1 MTGHIQIGRTRLAAA
16 VAFTLSS
23 LCAPSSFAANGF
35 MQSGPTSTI
44 GNVSSGQTA
53 LSNSGNPAAIGFDR
67 QRMNQDDAV
76 LGGLYLGGEL
86 EYGNIQEL
94 FDVYD
99 ELANAFGDDG
109 SSGGSGGSGGGNTSG
124 GGLDF
129 GDIDINDPDIAAII
143 ERVNNQATHI
153 GALLALVATEGYA
166 NANAAVDLPLIVNAD
181 IFGGTLGFNFSY
193 SGSASAVGFMEDID
207 FEADTART
215 ELEAAFNLQP
225 GDPITTYDL
234 SGGISL
240 TIDPNTNRVSGT
252 FDNDSLLATRA
263 AQATQLGVSYSYPLV
278 FDDSSTLYLGA
289 TAKVVRM
296 GLARVATRIGDIT
309 NSEDLFND
317 IRDAK
322 FVNTSRFGL
331 DFGAL
336 WVAKNISLGTSIT
349 DAFEPSYEFN
359 AIDTSNYS
367 NQNLR
372 ALIDDLQTYQQE
384 RQVTVEGSLYTEDRT
399 WALSTSYETTAIKD
413 PLGAEHQWFSV
424 SGGWSSN
431 SFWIPSV
438 RVGYHVNQVGS
449 EINMYKLGFT
459 LFHYVDLDLGM
470 SSEKVEIDG
479 TSLPQGASANLG
491 FHYAF

>member
-1 MTGHIQIGRTRLAAA
+1 MLRHIPRQRLAAA
-16 VAFTLSS
+16 LALTI
-23 LCAPSSFAANGF
+23 CAPSTLAANGF
-35 MQSGPTSTI
+35 MQTGPAGTY
-44 GNVSSGQTA
+44 GKASSGQTA
-53 LSNSGNPAAIGFDR
+53 ISNSGNPAAIGFDR
-67 QRMNQDDAV
+67 QRMNQENTV
-76 LGGLYLGGEL
+76 LGALYLGGEL

-94 FDVYD
+94 FDIYD
-99 ELANAFGDDG
+99 ELANAFNDDG
-109 SSGGSGGSGGGNTSG
+109 SSSGGGSGGGSTSG

-143 ERVNNQATHI
+143 DRVEGQANHI

-166 NANAAVDLPLIVNAD
+166 NADAAVDLPLIFNTD

-207 FEADTART
+207 FDAATAQT

-225 GDPITTYDL
+225 GDPATTYDL

-240 TIDPNTNRVSGT
+240 TIDPNTNSVSGT

-263 AQATQLGVSYSYPLV
+263 AQATQFGVSYSYPIV
-278 FDDSSTLYLGA
+278 FENSSTLYLGA
-289 TAKVVRM
+289 TAKYVRM

-309 NSEDLFND
+309 DSEDLFDD

-322 FVNTSRFGL
+322 FVNTNRFGM

-336 WVAKNISLGTSIT
+336 WVAKHVSLGTSIT

-359 AIDTSNYS
+359 AIDTSNY
-367 NQNLR
+367 NNPTLG
-372 ALIDDLQTYQQE
+372 ALIDELQTYEQE
-384 RQVTVEGSLYTEDRT
+384 RQITVEGSLYTEDRA
-399 WALSTSYETTAIKD
+399 WALSTSYETAAIKD
-413 PLGAEHQWFSV
+413 PLGAEHQWFSI
-424 SGGWSSN
+424 SGGWNSN
-431 SFWIPSV
+431 SFWVPSV
-438 RVGYHVNQVGS
+438 RLGYHMNQVGS

-459 LFHYVDLDLGM
+459 LFRYVDLDLGM

-491 FHYAF
+491 FHYTF